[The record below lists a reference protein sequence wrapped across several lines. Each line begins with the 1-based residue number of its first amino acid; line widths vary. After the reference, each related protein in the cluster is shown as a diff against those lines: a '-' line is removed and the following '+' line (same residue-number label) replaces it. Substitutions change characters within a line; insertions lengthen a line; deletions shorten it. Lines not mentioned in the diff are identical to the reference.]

1 MSPTRMDTGL
11 GLVPGAMT
19 AEPDEDHG
27 DGPGQESGEIS
38 PGATERM
45 GSEQLEKL
53 KIDTDVTQ
61 NKESPAG
68 EGEEQVTLV
77 DSPVD
82 EMGE

>member
-1 MSPTRMDTGL
+1 
-11 GLVPGAMT
+11 
-19 AEPDEDHG
+19 
-27 DGPGQESGEIS
+27 
-38 PGATERM
+38 
-45 GSEQLEKL
+45 LEKL